1 MNHLLFRQLRKT
13 LGVPDD
19 AAWASWLSGVV
30 TQLPEEQQGKVA
42 AGLSALMGRVS
53 ETYDQHERDIDLRTR
68 SLELSSAELNQANRK
83 LRTELQGRDAVLR
96 KLQDVLRDLSMDD
109 ASPEPRDD
117 QEDLRSLSDR
127 IGELVTEHERV
138 RRDLQHQ
145 KFALDQHAIVSITDA
160 AGLIV
165 YANDRFCEISGY
177 ARAELLGR
185 THSVVKSGVHGVEL
199 YRDMWRTIRAG
210 EVWEGEICNRA
221 KAGSLYW
228 VHATIVPLVG
238 ADGKPDQFI
247 SIRTDITDR
256 KRSEVELREAKEAAE
271 AANRAKSEFLAN
283 MSHEIR
289 TPMNGILGMTDLA
302 LTTALT
308 PQQREYLSMA
318 KQSAEALL
326 DILNDILDFSKI
338 EAGKLRI
345 ESVPFAL
352 RDLLSSTLKSLS
364 ARANPARVKVE
375 CELADDLPAVVVGDP
390 GRLRQI
396 VVNLVGNALKFTG
409 DGVVALHARV
419 AARDAGVVRV
429 EVVVADTGIGIAAD
443 KLAHIFDPFAQGDSS
458 TTRRYGGTGLGLS
471 ICRQLVE
478 LLGGDIGVESRVGA
492 GSRFWFIVEVREAS
506 HGDALALQA
515 KAAAAAEVAPAGPV
529 GTALDVLLVEDNIVN
544 QRLVR
549 GLLDRRGH
557 RVTIASNV
565 REAVDLVATRTFD
578 VILMDMQMPVL
589 GGVEATLEI
598 RAMEEA
604 QSRRRMPILALSAA
618 ALPADRAAGLQA
630 GMDAYLT
637 KPIRP
642 AELYV
647 LLDRFTSDPI
657 HAD

>member
-13 LGVPDD
+13 LGVHDD
-19 AAWASWLSGVV
+19 AAWASWLSGLVA
-30 TQLPEEQQGKVA
+30 QLPEGQQGKVA
-42 AGLSALMGRVS
+42 AGLSALLGRVS

-83 LRTELQGRDAVLR
+83 LRSELQGRDAVLH
-96 KLQDVLRDLSMDD
+96 KLREVLHDLSMDD
-109 ASPEPRDD
+109 GSPEAREEQD
-117 QEDLRSLSDR
+117 DLRSLSDR
-127 IGELVTEHERV
+127 IGELVSEHERV

-160 AGLIV
+160 GGQIV

-177 ARAELLGR
+177 ERGELLGR
-185 THSVVKSGVHGVEL
+185 SHSVVKSGLHGPEL
-199 YRDMWRTIRAG
+199 YRDLWRTIRSG
-210 EVWEGEICNRA
+210 QVWQGEICNRA
-221 KAGSLYW
+221 KHGSLYW
-228 VHATIVPLVG
+228 VHATIVPLIG
-238 ADGKPDQFI
+238 ADGRPDQFI

-256 KRSEVELREAKEAAE
+256 KRSEVELREAKESAE

-352 RDLLSSTLKSLS
+352 RDLLSSTVKSLS

-375 CELADDLPAVVVGDP
+375 CELSDDLPAVVVGDP

-396 VVNLVGNALKFTG
+396 VVNLVGNALKFTS

-419 AARDAGVVRV
+419 AARAAGVVRV
-429 EVVVADTGIGIAAD
+429 EVVVADTGIGIAED

-478 LLGGDIGVESRVGA
+478 LLGGDIGVQSRVGA
-492 GSRFWFIVEVREAS
+492 GSRFWFIVEAREAT

-515 KAAAAAEVAPAGPV
+515 KAAAASEATAPVPAGN
-529 GTALDVLLVEDNIVN
+529 ALDVLLVEDNVVN

-549 GLLDRRGH
+549 GLLDRKGH
-557 RVTIASNV
+557 RVTIASNG

-604 QSRRRMPILALSAA
+604 QGRLRMPILALSAA

-647 LLDRFTSDPI
+647 LLDRFTADPL

>member
-13 LGVPDD
+13 LGVHDD
-19 AAWASWLSGVV
+19 AAWSSWVSTLVA
-30 TQLPEEQQGKVA
+30 QLPEEQRAKVGT
-42 AGLSALMGRVS
+42 GLHGLLGRVS

-68 SLELSSAELNQANRK
+68 SLELSSAELIQANRK
-83 LRTELQGRDAVLR
+83 LRSELQGRDVVISKLREVLH
-96 KLQDVLRDLSMDD
+96 DLSMDD
-109 ASPEPRDD
+109 PSPEARDG
-117 QEDLRSLSDR
+117 EGDLRSLTDR
-127 IGELVTEHERV
+127 IGELVSEHERV

-160 AGLIV
+160 AGVIV

-177 ARAELLGR
+177 ERVELLGR
-185 THSVVKSGVHGVEL
+185 THSMVKSGVHGAEL
-199 YRDMWRTIRAG
+199 YRDLWRTIRAG
-210 EVWEGEICNRA
+210 KVWQGEICNRA
-221 KAGSLYW
+221 KLGTLYW
-228 VHATIVPLVG
+228 VHATIVPLIG
-238 ADGKPDQFI
+238 ADGQPDQYI

-256 KRSEVELREAKEAAE
+256 KRSEVELREAKESAE

-318 KQSAEALL
+318 RQSAEALL

-345 ESVPFAL
+345 EAVPFAL
-352 RDLLSSTLKSLS
+352 RDLLSSTVKSLS
-364 ARANPARVKVE
+364 ARANPARVRVE
-375 CELADDLPAVVVGDP
+375 CELSDDLPAVVVGDP

-396 VVNLVGNALKFTG
+396 VVNLVGNALKFTS

-419 AARDAGVVRV
+419 GSREGGRVRV
-429 EVVVADTGIGIAAD
+429 EVVVADTGIGIPED
-443 KLAHIFDPFAQGDSS
+443 KLAHIFDAFAQGDSS

-471 ICRQLVE
+471 ICRQLVG
-478 LLGGDIGVESRVGA
+478 LLGGDIGVDSRVGA
-492 GSRFWFIVEVREAS
+492 GSRFRFLVEVREATS
-506 HGDALALQA
+506 AEAEALQA
-515 KAAAAAEVAPAGPV
+515 KAAAASEVTSPTPAAN
-529 GTALDVLLVEDNIVN
+529 ALHVLLVEDNIVN

-549 GLLDRRGH
+549 GLLDRKGH
-557 RVTIASNV
+557 RVTIAGNG
-565 REAVDLVATRTFD
+565 REAVELVATSTFD

-598 RAMEEA
+598 RAWEA
-604 QSRRRMPILALSAA
+604 EQGRRRTPILALSAA

-647 LLDRFTSDPI
+647 LLDRFTADPL